1 MRMKKNEEMVEQRNP
16 SIRKGPMEGMIIL
29 DGRPT
34 MERCDMPTISFTE
47 ADIKRLV
54 NYYKNK

>member
-1 MRMKKNEEMVEQRNP
+1 MKKNEEMVEQRNP